1 MDLQKIT
8 PIIVETIKKSLKE
21 KRYPFGAGKYRGIGN
36 KVASGKL
43 YNSVSAQIKHN
54 SDGDAIVISMED
66 YGSFVQS
73 GRAPGKKGVPVSAI
87 EKWIKSRGLKGRDKK
102 GRFITNKS
110 FAFAIRQNIMKFG
123 IKPANF
129 IDISIEDLMKN
140 EEITKLLGDQAFE
153 DLINLIEG
161 I

>member
-1 MDLQKIT
+1 MDLSKIA
-8 PIIVETIKKSLKE
+8 PILVDTIKKTLKE
-21 KRYPFGAGKYRGIGN
+21 KRYPFGASKYKGIGN

-43 YNSVSAQIKHN
+43 YNSVSAKIKETKN
-54 SDGDAIVISMED
+54 GGAIQISMED

-73 GRAPGKKGVPVSAI
+73 GRAPGKKGVPIFAI

-110 FAFAIRQNIMKFG
+110 FAFAIRHNIMKFG

-129 IDISIEDLMKN
+129 IDVSIEDLMKN

-153 DLINLIEG
+153 DLINAIEG

>member
-1 MDLQKIT
+1 MDLSKIA
-8 PIIVETIKKSLKE
+8 PILVEAVKKSLKE
-21 KRYPFGAGKYRGIGN
+21 KRYPFGAGKYKGIGN

-43 YNSVSAQIKHN
+43 YNSVSAQIKKTN
-54 SDGDAIVISMED
+54 EGGAIQISMEQ
-66 YGSFVQS
+66 YGPFVQS
-73 GRAPGKKGVPVSAI
+73 GRAPGRKGVPISAI

-102 GRFITNKS
+102 GKYITNKS
-110 FAFAIRQNIMKFG
+110 FAFAIRQNIIKFG

-129 IDISIEDLMKN
+129 IDIAVEDLMKN

-153 DLINLIEG
+153 DLINAIEG